1 MQRKPVEKTK
11 LSSVKTIKVNDVPVP
26 TALSPVMTVDDAK
39 KRSAKRG
46 DVVMRNIDIARSKI
60 SVIIDSLEGDDNDV
74 SLKRNVNTAI
84 KHLKDI
90 YEMLKF

>member
-1 MQRKPVEKTK
+1 MQRKPIERTK
-11 LSSVKTIKVNDVPVP
+11 IANAKPIKVNDVPIP
-26 TALSPVMTVDDAK
+26 TALTPVTVVDDVK
-39 KRSAKRG
+39 KRSSKRG

>member
-1 MQRKPVEKTK
+1 MQRKPIEKTK
-11 LSSVKTIKVNDVPVP
+11 VSSVKTIKVNDVPVP
-26 TALSPVMTVDDAK
+26 TTLTPVTGMDDAK

-46 DVVMRNIDIARSKI
+46 DVIMRNIDIARSKI
-60 SVIIDSLEGDDNDV
+60 SVIIDSLEGDDNEV
-74 SLKRNVNTAI
+74 TLKRNVNTAI